1 MEISKLLLASQ
12 NTNQTSSVL
21 GTENSKSKTK
31 SSSVSNTVLS
41 EVDTHDLSSLESIKS
56 FVANAKQASRSS
68 YIASLKDAV
77 ENGTYNPSTNSIV
90 SAMFADGTV
99 EALL

>member
-1 MEISKLLLASQ
+1 MENKNEHIIGTGDSNSLYDFVREQLL
-12 NTNQTSSVL
+12 
-21 GTENSKSKTK
+21 
-31 SSSVSNTVLS
+31 

-56 FVANAKQASRSS
+56 FVANAKQASRSA